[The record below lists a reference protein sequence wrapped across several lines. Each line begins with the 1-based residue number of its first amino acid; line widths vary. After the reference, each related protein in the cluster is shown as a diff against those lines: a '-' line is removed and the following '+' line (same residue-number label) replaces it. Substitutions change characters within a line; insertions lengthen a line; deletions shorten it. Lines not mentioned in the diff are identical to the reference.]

1 MSVGGVPE
9 TDAVLGSGLVA
20 DDPAVEVVPELALVE
35 EVPVADPV
43 EVSVLEV
50 PVEDV
55 VTGGGSIF
63 IPLIWV

>member
-1 MSVGGVPE
+1 MVGSKMIE
-9 TDAVLGSGLVA
+9 
-20 DDPAVEVVPELALVE
+20 DDPAVGTVPVLASVE

-43 EVSVLEV
+43 EVSVLVV